1 MLKIGSAVA
10 MGLLLASSALADEPG
25 NGAVT
30 VPEKPYTMQPMPV
43 VCMTERYF
51 RDNQRPSIAI
61 WLGVTENERA
71 QFTVYQRVEDGAWYL
86 IMHTDNG
93 LACVINGGPHHDL
106 LGDAADAS

>member
-10 MGLLLASSALADEPG
+10 MGLLLASSSLADEPG

-43 VCMTERYF
+43 VCMTETFF
-51 RDNQRPSIAI
+51 RNNMFPSIALWQGI
-61 WLGVTENERA
+61 SEDQSSMFTLYER
-71 QFTVYQRVEDGAWYL
+71 VDGAAWYL

-93 LACVINGGPHHDL
+93 LACIVQGGVDHEFI
-106 LGDAADAS
+106 GDEADAS